1 MQAVLVRTDLR
12 ADEQEWGQLIAQ
24 TAQGDQAALAALY
37 DRTSSRVYG
46 VALKIL
52 GDREA
57 AEEVTL
63 DVYTQVWR
71 QAHKYDESRG
81 TPGGWLMTLART
93 RSIDRYRAGYAE
105 RGKLQPLETAALFAS
120 EEMDPEQQAAAQ
132 ERQQVVREALKALSP
147 EQREAISLACFWGLS
162 HSEIADK
169 LKLPLG
175 TVKTRIRQGMIKL
188 RELLSQHEEG
198 LVS

>member
-37 DRTSSRVYG
+37 DRTSSQVYG

-81 TPGGWLMTLART
+81 TPGGWLMMLART

-188 RELLSQHEEG
+188 RELLGQHEEG